1 MAGPIVEAWVATRG
15 QHGLIVAHLPAAKLA
30 IVSSPAM
37 AHVALHAHPKLI
49 GEPPLYSTLLPVAPP
64 EEPRVVDALDLLTTL
79 AWGGDP
85 RG

>member
-49 GEPPLYSTLLPVAPP
+49 GEPPLYSNLLPGAPS
-64 EEPRVVDALDLLTTL
+64 EEPRVVDALGLLTTL